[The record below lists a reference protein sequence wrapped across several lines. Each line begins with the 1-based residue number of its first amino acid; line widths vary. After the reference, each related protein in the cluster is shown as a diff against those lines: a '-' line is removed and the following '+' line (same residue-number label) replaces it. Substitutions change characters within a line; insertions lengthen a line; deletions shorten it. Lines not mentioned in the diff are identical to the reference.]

1 MNERQRF
8 DATMHYRPRHRA
20 PICDFSF
27 WDETLELYLHYVK
40 CVREIWGHGVNL
52 KPLGELVQGKA

>member
-8 DATMHYRPRHRA
+8 DATMHYGPRDRA

-27 WDETLELYLHYVK
+27 WDETLEVE
-40 CVREIWGHGVNL
+40 EIHEFHSNT
-52 KPLGELVQGKA
+52 